1 MSEAAAEDVREVA
14 GLRAGRVRTPQSQAE
29 LREVLMEAAG
39 TTCVPV
45 GGGTQ
50 LELGSPPG
58 GPFTL
63 VELRQA
69 LAGEI
74 EHEQDDLT
82 AVAPAGVTLGE
93 IQEKLASKGQWIP
106 LDPPLSERAT
116 IGGVLA
122 VGTGGPLRTRY
133 GLPRDFVL
141 GMTVLRADGELVR
154 AGGRVVKNVTG
165 YDLMR
170 LWCGSLGT
178 LGIITEVALR
188 VLPRDETVDLEC
200 TVPDI
205 GTARELAERLY
216 LKDIRPEVA
225 DFLWAGDG
233 WQGVVRVPAPAV
245 AVARRVAGVDFEWA
259 QASEA
264 YLACRDLG
272 FGDKDV
278 LTVRIA
284 AVPGEVDAVV
294 GVLSR
299 LEPERM
305 VVRPLAG
312 ALRATWTDA
321 TLPEM
326 TAAVETLGGL
336 RRQLRHQGGSVVVE
350 RMPAAWRGTLD
361 TWGEPPDSF
370 FLMRRVKELYDPAGV
385 LNRGR
390 FVGGL

>member
-1 MSEAAAEDVREVA
+1 MSEAAAEDVRKVA
-14 GLRAGRVRTPQSQAE
+14 GLRADRVRTPRSQAE
-29 LREVLMEAAG
+29 LREVLLEAAG
-39 TTCVPV
+39 ATCVPE

-50 LELGSPPG
+50 LELGSPAA

-63 VELRQA
+63 VELRRA
-69 LAGEI
+69 LGGEI

-93 IQEKLASKGQWIP
+93 IQEELASKGQWLP
-106 LDPPLSERAT
+106 LDPPLAEQAT

-141 GMTVLRADGELVR
+141 GMTVMRADGEMVR

-205 GTARELAERLY
+205 GTARELADRLY
-216 LKDIRPEVA
+216 LKDIRPQVA

-233 WQGVVRVPAPAV
+233 WQAVVRVPATAV
-245 AVARRVAGVDFEWA
+245 AVARRVGGVDFERA
-259 QASEA
+259 QSSEA

-272 FGDKDV
+272 FGDTDV

-284 AVPGEVDAVV
+284 AVPGEVEGVV
-294 GVLSR
+294 AAMSR
-299 LEPERM
+299 LDPERM
-305 VVRPLAG
+305 AARPLAG
-312 ALRATWTDA
+312 AVRATWTE
-321 TLPEM
+321 TRLPGVTEV
-326 TAAVETLGGL
+326 VETLGGL
-336 RRQLRHQGGSVVVE
+336 RRQLRNQGGSIVVE
-350 RMPAAWRGTLD
+350 RMPATWRGTLD
-361 TWGEPPDSF
+361 TWGEVPDSF
-370 FLMRRVKELYDPAGV
+370 FLMRRAKEMFDPAGV